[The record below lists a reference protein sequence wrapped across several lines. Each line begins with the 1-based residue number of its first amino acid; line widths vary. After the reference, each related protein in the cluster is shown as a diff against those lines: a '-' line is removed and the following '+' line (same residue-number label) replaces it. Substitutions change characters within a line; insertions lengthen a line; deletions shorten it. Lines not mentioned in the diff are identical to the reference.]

1 MAGWRAYER
10 VMTLSADASYDPDNV
25 FAKILAGEV
34 EAAVI
39 AESARTLAFMDAFPQ
54 ARGHCLVIP
63 KAGSRDLLS
72 MARKDLSAVADQVQR
87 VSRAVA
93 RALAPDGIVVSQF
106 NGAEVLMRKLL
117 VHDEGQSADRLS
129 MKSIQS

>member
-1 MAGWRAYER
+1 M
-10 VMTLSADASYDPDNV
+10 
-25 FAKILAGEV
+25 
-34 EAAVI
+34 
-39 AESARTLAFMDAFPQ
+39 
-54 ARGHCLVIP
+54 VIP